1 MEPKKLYRSTTDRV
15 IGGVAAG
22 LAEYFALDPVLVR
35 LLFVIFCLVGGGG
48 LLVYIVM
55 WIVIPEK
62 PGNPV
67 NLHQPHNETQPDME
81 NQEKPFEEN
90 KTGNENPVFNETKK
104 PRRRE
109 KENKGSLIG
118 GLVLITLGVL
128 FVLDNLLPNINF
140 GDLWPVILIVIGAG
154 LLINAFGFNKKKND

>member
-35 LLFVIFCLVGGGG
+35 ILFVIFTFAGGGG
-48 LLVYIVM
+48 VLVYIIM

-62 PGNPV
+62 PSGLSQSRNAHFENPP
-67 NLHQPHNETQPDME
+67 NME

-90 KTGNENPVFNETKK
+90 NQGHHNPVK
-104 PRRRE
+104 P
-109 KENKGSLIG
+109 ENHKSRKSERKGSLIG
-118 GLVLITLGVL
+118 GLVLVTLGIL
-128 FVLDNLLPNINF
+128 FLLDNFLPNINF
-140 GDLWPVILIVIGAG
+140 GDLWPVILVVIGAG
-154 LLINAFGFNKKKND
+154 LLINAFAITKKKND

>member
-1 MEPKKLYRSTTDRV
+1 MEPKKLYRSITDRV

-35 LLFVIFCLVGGGG
+35 LLFVIFTLAGGGG

-62 PGNPV
+62 PVDPKEFQNSHTE
-67 NLHQPHNETQPDME
+67 NQPEME
-81 NQEKPFEEN
+81 NQEKPFEESN
-90 KTGNENPVFNETKK
+90 TGSNNPVLNDSKKTKTRE
-104 PRRRE
+104 RRNR
-109 KENKGSLIG
+109 GSLIG

-128 FVLDNLLPNINF
+128 FMLDNLLPNINF